1 MNIVGLGGAGCNLA
15 SMFKNYSQYSTFFI
29 DTENCDN
36 HKNFLKI
43 EKQKTHEDYEKNYKK
58 LNLKKIKGE
67 TTIIVSGSGKVSGI
81 ILRLLEQIKHI
92 NPKILYIK
100 PDLSTC
106 DKATKQRER
115 VVFGVLQEYARSNLL
130 SGLFVFSNPLL
141 EGVLEDISIAS
152 YWKDINNVICSTYNM
167 LTVFENTEPL
177 LNSLS
182 QQTTTSKI
190 VAPGVVSFKDFSE
203 KMFYDLEK
211 PRLKKYFFGIS
222 EKTLNEKKNLLQEIR
237 AYVKNKTSENCS
249 ACFAIYTTSYEDDY
263 VYTLHYASMSQ
274 EQNIT

>member
-1 MNIVGLGGAGCNLA
+1 MNIIGVGGAGCSLA
-15 SMFKNYSQYSTFFI
+15 AMFQEYPQYTAYFV
-29 DTENCDN
+29 DTENPGN
-36 HKNFLKI
+36 HKNFLKV
-43 EKQKTHEDYEKNYKK
+43 ENQKSHEDYEEKYRK

-67 TTIIVSGSGKVSGI
+67 ATVILSGTGEISGI
-81 ILRLLEQIKHI
+81 ILKLLEQIKHL
-92 NPKILYIK
+92 NPKVLYIK

-106 DKATKQRER
+106 DKLTKQRER

-130 SGLFVFSNPLL
+130 SGLFVFSNPLI
-141 EGVLEDISIAS
+141 EDVLENISLTS
-152 YWKDINNVICSTYNM
+152 YWKDVNNVVCTTYNM

-190 VAPGVVSFKDFSE
+190 IAPGVVSFKDFSE
-203 KMFYDLEK
+203 KMFYELER

-222 EKTLNEKKNLLQEIR
+222 EKTLNEKKNLLQDIR
-237 AYVKNKTSENCS
+237 SYVKNKTSENCT
-249 ACFAIYTTSYEDDY
+249 ACFAIYATSYEDDY